1 MQPLLRPLQTLLKW
15 LWKLVLSLFWLLVKT
30 IELVAWLLG
39 GVRRRWRRYRGAI
52 ARRGWRYAII
62 FPLQQLGRGIWS
74 AIVALFWLLIRLI
87 ELVVWVMSSLRQRQ
101 PNTAETQLS
110 PREPASDMSVTR
122 SGDRT
127 YPQQKLLRRIRS
139 LFRRQPLTVGL
150 VLVLLAGFG
159 GIVVGAVVPVRH
171 PFEGSAIVEQLT
183 FTSGRSQRLLDT
195 VRGVREFQVS
205 GLPDLTLSGEFESE
219 NLPELADLDT
229 LQLQRSDRF
238 TSLSISPLDAGEDS
252 QLEIRSLQ
260 LPRQTTVG
268 NLGYDRLRD
277 RLSFALQPDSDP
289 DASQYPGIAELSLGT
304 QPLRVIVEGYAIAN
318 ADSDETRFELTYVPA
333 TTELILP
340 LPEATQWL
348 ISLPQGDRADA
359 VNWFWGNFTVEN
371 VRFSRPR
378 QSENVADEF
387 ELSTILSGRVRMAER
402 SRELEEAQFL
412 TPTGA
417 GIQRLRYIQI
427 HREAPAG
434 LQVRFSGRARQLA
447 IGIDPKLPVTEL
459 QGSWLAQYL
468 PRDAIVATI
477 PACAAIISYLLYWI
491 VEQLSKPRSGNGEKR

>member
-1 MQPLLRPLQTLLKW
+1 LLKW
-15 LWKLVLSLFWLLVKT
+15 LWQLVLSLFWLLVKT

-39 GVRRRWRRYRGAI
+39 GVRRRWRRYRRAI
-52 ARRGWRYAII
+52 ARRGWHYAII

-87 ELVVWVMSSLRQRQ
+87 ELAVWVMSHLPQRQ
-101 PNTAETQLS
+101 PNTAEAQL
-110 PREPASDMSVTR
+110 PP
-122 SGDRT
+122 DRT
-127 YPQQKLLRRIRS
+127 STRPRLLRRLRS
-139 LFRRQPLTVGL
+139 LFRRQPLTFGL
-150 VLVLLAGFG
+150 VLVLLAGFS
-159 GIVVGAVVPVRH
+159 GIVVGALVPVVH
-171 PFEGSAIVEQLT
+171 PFEGRAIVEQLT
-183 FTSGRSQRLLDT
+183 FTSSRSQRLLHV

-205 GLPDLTLSGEFESE
+205 GLPNLTLSGEFESE
-219 NLPELADLDT
+219 NIPELADLDT
-229 LQLQRSDRF
+229 LQLERSDNF
-238 TSLSISPLDAGEDS
+238 TSLSISPLNADEDS
-252 QLEIRSLQ
+252 ELEIRSLQ

-268 NLGYDRLRD
+268 NLGYDRLRE

-289 DASQYPGIAELSLGT
+289 DASQHPGIAELSLGT
-304 QPLRVIVEGYAIAN
+304 QPLQVMVEGYTIAN

-359 VNWFWGNFTVEN
+359 ENWFWGNFTVEN
-371 VRFSRPR
+371 VQFSRPR
-378 QSENVADEF
+378 QSGNVADEF
-387 ELSTILSGRVRMAER
+387 KLSTILSGRVRMAER
-402 SRELEEAQFL
+402 SRDLEEAQFL
-412 TPTGA
+412 TLTGA

-434 LQVRFSGRARQLA
+434 LQVRFSGRARKLE

-459 QGSWLAQYL
+459 QASWLAQYL

-491 VEQLSKPRSGNGEKR
+491 VEQLSKPRSGNREQR